1 VSHFEQLVIDFANL
15 AWGTPLLV
23 VLIGGGLFF
32 TFYMRFLPF
41 RMLGH
46 TFRILRGKYDNAAD
60 AGQINHFE
68 AVSTALA
75 STIGM
80 GNLSG
85 VAVAIATGG
94 PGAMFWMW
102 VSALVG
108 VTTKFM
114 EVSLSV
120 MFRGKD
126 SEGNMQGGPMYY
138 IQHGLGRKWKPMAV
152 FFAMMGM
159 IGVSPFFQANQ
170 LTRVISDVAL
180 VPNGIENNFTSNLI
194 TGFCIAVLVALV
206 VVGGIKRIGKVAGN
220 LVPLMVLLYF
230 VSVAY
235 IMVIH
240 YDKII
245 PTFALIFHDAFSADS
260 VLGGALGTIIII
272 GVRRASFSNEA
283 GIGTSPMAH
292 GETKTNEPIREG
304 LSATI
309 EPVADTIIVC
319 TLTALAIIITG
330 VWNDPDSNGITITLK
345 AFAGSIP
352 VLGPY
357 ILSAVVF
364 IFAFTTLFTFPYYG
378 TKCFKYLFPAKYAW
392 IYLSLYI
399 AAILVGATSSLG
411 FVISIFDG
419 AYAMM
424 AFPNMIAVI
433 LLAPKVAKAGREY
446 FILWKSK

>member
-1 VSHFEQLVIDFANL
+1 MNRFEQLVIDFANL

-60 AGQINHFE
+60 AGHINHFQ

-102 VSALVG
+102 ISALVG

-138 IQHGLGRKWKPMAV
+138 IQNGLGKKWKPMAI
-152 FFAMMGM
+152 FFALMGM

-180 VPNGIENNFTSNLI
+180 IPNGIENNFSSNLI
-194 TGFCIAVLVALV
+194 TGIFIAGLVALV

-220 LVPLMVLLYF
+220 LVPFMVLLYF
-230 VSVAY
+230 LSVAY
-235 IMVIH
+235 IMLVH
-240 YDKII
+240 YDRII
-245 PTFALIFHDAFSADS
+245 PAFILIFHDAFSADS
-260 VLGGALGTIIII
+260 VLGGALGSIIII

-292 GETKTNEPIREG
+292 GETRTTEPIREG

-309 EPVADTIIVC
+309 EPIADTIIVC
-319 TLTALAIIITG
+319 TLTAPCHYCYRGL
-330 VWNDPDSNGITITLK
+330 
-345 AFAGSIP
+345 
-352 VLGPY
+352 
-357 ILSAVVF
+357 
-364 IFAFTTLFTFPYYG
+364 
-378 TKCFKYLFPAKYAW
+378 
-392 IYLSLYI
+392 
-399 AAILVGATSSLG
+399 
-411 FVISIFDG
+411 
-419 AYAMM
+419 
-424 AFPNMIAVI
+424 
-433 LLAPKVAKAGREY
+433 E
-446 FILWKSK
+446 